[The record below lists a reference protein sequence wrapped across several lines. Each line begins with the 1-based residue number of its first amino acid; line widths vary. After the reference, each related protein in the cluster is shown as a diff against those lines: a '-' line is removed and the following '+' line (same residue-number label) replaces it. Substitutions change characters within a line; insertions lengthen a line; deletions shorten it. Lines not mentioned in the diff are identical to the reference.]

1 MMVNIFSNLIHIGKC
16 VGAVTSA
23 NMYNEEFMTIE
34 GKTEDGKKFSI
45 TLVIKEEEKK
55 DGN

>member
-1 MMVNIFSNLIHIGKC
+1 MRVTVFENLVYIGKR

-23 NMYNEEFMTIE
+23 TMYNEDFMTVE

-45 TLVIKEEEKK
+45 CLHIKEEEEK
-55 DGN
+55 NA